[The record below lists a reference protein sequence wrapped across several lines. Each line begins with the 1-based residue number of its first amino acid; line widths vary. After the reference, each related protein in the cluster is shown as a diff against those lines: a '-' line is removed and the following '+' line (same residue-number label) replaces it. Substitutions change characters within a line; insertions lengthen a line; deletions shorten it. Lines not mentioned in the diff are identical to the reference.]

1 MQKEI
6 ELEFE
11 MRYQFDS
18 LRVVYCTEGIHKNR
32 IQDIIVN
39 GTFITGNL
47 NNGLSLNGSTAYA
60 SIPDSA
66 ATSLSRD
73 NSIEA
78 WTKFSA
84 PFSAGSHDH
93 KQSVIDKGSY
103 KLYNLLS

>member
-39 GTFITGNL
+39 GTYPLDTTEVWHNKYYKNL
-47 NNGLSLNGSTAYA
+47 KDQAHVHYRLQALPLMLNA
-60 SIPDSA
+60 
-66 ATSLSRD
+66 
-73 NSIEA
+73 
-78 WTKFSA
+78 
-84 PFSAGSHDH
+84 
-93 KQSVIDKGSY
+93 
-103 KLYNLLS
+103 